1 MSVLQR
7 KGQSSVYENKI
18 SKLAFIYH
26 QVFITSHYREKRG
39 LCLMK

>member
-1 MSVLQR
+1 MSFLHR
-7 KGQSSVYENKI
+7 KVQSSVYEDKI

-26 QVFITSHYREKRG
+26 QVFVTSHYREKRG